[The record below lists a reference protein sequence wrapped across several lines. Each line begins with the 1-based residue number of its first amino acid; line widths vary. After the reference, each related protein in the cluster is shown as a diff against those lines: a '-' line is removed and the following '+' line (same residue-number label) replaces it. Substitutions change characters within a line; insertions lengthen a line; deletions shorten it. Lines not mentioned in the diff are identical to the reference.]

1 MISTYATG
9 RYNNGKINWNS
20 VTNSRSVSIVGSFFL
35 FAKHLFNPAFHFYFY
50 RGNDHCHYTVDKE
63 MASLAKLEIK
73 SITVLM
79 ELGECFIQKLMD

>member
-9 RYNNGKINWNS
+9 IYNNGKINWNS

-50 RGNDHCHYTVDKE
+50 RGDDHCHYTVDKE

-73 SITVLM
+73 SITAIYSLS
-79 ELGECFIQKLMD
+79 

>member
-1 MISTYATG
+1 MEKLTG
-9 RYNNGKINWNS
+9 ILLLIAVAFRLL
-20 VTNSRSVSIVGSFFL
+20 VLFFF

-73 SITVLM
+73 SITAIYSLS
-79 ELGECFIQKLMD
+79 

>member
-1 MISTYATG
+1 ME
-9 RYNNGKINWNS
+9 INWNS

>member
-35 FAKHLFNPAFHFYFY
+35 FAKHFYFY

-73 SITVLM
+73 SITAIYSLS
-79 ELGECFIQKLMD
+79 